1 MTHRD
6 TRILVVLVLALG
18 SLSTGTAQVPEE
30 IKQINQAVF
39 KIQLRELPRRLQ
51 CEEGVCTSG
60 YPNDEYDGL
69 RRDGTPTYDCTTQYS
84 NCEVLKLVRGSR
96 WKSNSYQERI
106 LVDITQLAKVI
117 TRQHEQVLAA
127 SAALQRAIREMD
139 LQPQGG
145 QNATSQ
151 LLAELDT
158 LRGRQAASAA
168 LQVVQFL
175 LFIGYL
181 LTLSIIYVVRQC
193 KKHRERLAEEE
204 VELIEQ
210 KLQER
215 KAKRRAAAAKA
226 KAVPGPNQE

>member
-1 MTHRD
+1 MTQGF
-6 TRILVVLVLALG
+6 LLALG

-30 IKQINQAVF
+30 IKRINQAVL

-60 YPNDEYDGL
+60 YPNYEYDGL
-69 RRDGTPTYDCTTQYS
+69 RRDGTPIYDCTTQYS
-84 NCEVLKLVRGSR
+84 NCDVLKNVHESR
-96 WKSNSYQERI
+96 WMNNIYQERI

-127 SAALQRAIREMD
+127 LQRASDQMD

-168 LQVVQFL
+168 LQVVQFF

-181 LTLSIIYVVRQC
+181 LTLATIYVVKQC
-193 KKHRERLAEEE
+193 RKHRERLAEEE

-215 KAKRRAAAAKA
+215 KAKRRVAAAKA
-226 KAVPGPNQE
+226 KTAPGPSQE

>member
-1 MTHRD
+1 MNQ
-6 TRILVVLVLALG
+6 LV
-18 SLSTGTAQVPEE
+18 
-30 IKQINQAVF
+30 
-39 KIQLRELPRRLQ
+39 
-51 CEEGVCTSG
+51 
-60 YPNDEYDGL
+60 
-69 RRDGTPTYDCTTQYS
+69 YDCSMQYS
-84 NCEVLKLVRGSR
+84 NCDVLKEISESHY
-96 WKSNSYQERI
+96 KNNAYQERI
-106 LVDITQLAKVI
+106 LVDLVQLAKV
-117 TRQHEQVLAA
+117 TSRQHEQVLAA
-127 SAALQRAIREMD
+127 LEVVQGAIREMD
-139 LQPQGG
+139 LQPQVG
-145 QNATSQ
+145 QNATSP
-151 LLAELDT
+151 LLVELET

-215 KAKRRAAAAKA
+215 KARRRAAAAKA

>member
-18 SLSTGTAQVPEE
+18 SLSTGTAQESEE
-30 IKQINQAVF
+30 IKRINQKIF

-51 CEEGVCTSG
+51 CDDGNCTSG

-69 RRDGTPTYDCTTQYS
+69 RKDGTPVYDCTTQYS
-84 NCEVLKLVRGSR
+84 NCEVLKQVRKDWWQRGV
-96 WKSNSYQERI
+96 YQERI

-117 TRQHEQVLAA
+117 ARQHEQVLAA
-127 SAALQRAIREMD
+127 LQRASDQMD
-139 LQPQGG
+139 SQPQGG

-168 LQVVQFL
+168 LQVVQFF

-181 LTLSIIYVVRQC
+181 LTLATIYVVKQC
-193 KKHRERLAEEE
+193 RMHRERLAEEE

-215 KAKRRAAAAKA
+215 KAKRRVAAAKA
-226 KAVPGPNQE
+226 KAAPGPSQE